1 MTIGSVPDLTATKM
15 NSVGGV
21 IMPGNSFTWTVSVTN
36 TGAAGAT
43 FAAGQTILRD
53 DLPSGPSYGAPTV
66 QNLVNVSGSG
76 SITCHITF
84 SMLTCTASGGSVTLG
99 ATTGAFDVVFSVTPT
114 AAGALTNPA
123 SGGVCRT
130 DPDNNIVESSE
141 SNNDCAD
148 TVTVTAPDLTAAKS
162 NDVSGAITLGN
173 AFTWTVTVAN
183 TGAAGATFAAGQTIL
198 RDDLPGGPTY
208 GAPTVQNPVN
218 VSGSIGCTIASNV
231 LTCIAS
237 GGSVTLGATT
247 GAFDVVFSVS
257 PTATGALTNPASGG
271 VCRADPDNVIAES
284 SESNNDCADTVT
296 VDSVPDLTAAK
307 TNTVGGVIMSGNSFT
322 WTVTVANTS
331 AAGATFAAGQTILRD
346 DLPAGATYGAPTVQ
360 NLVNVSGSGGRWR

>member
-1 MTIGSVPDLTATKM
+1 MS
-15 NSVGGV
+15 
-21 IMPGNSFTWTVSVTN
+21 
-36 TGAAGAT
+36 AG
-43 FAAGQTILRD
+43 R
-53 DLPSGPSYGAPTV
+53 S
-66 QNLVNVSGSG
+66 
-76 SITCHITF
+76 
-84 SMLTCTASGGSVTLG
+84 
-99 ATTGAFDVVFSVTPT
+99 
-114 AAGALTNPA
+114 
-123 SGGVCRT
+123 
-130 DPDNNIVESSE
+130 
-141 SNNDCAD
+141 
-148 TVTVTAPDLTAAKS
+148 
-162 NDVSGAITLGN
+162 LGN
-173 AFTWTVTVAN
+173 AFTWLMTVITPVRLAQLLRRWSDHP
-183 TGAAGATFAAGQTIL
+183 ATT
-198 RDDLPGGPTY
+198 LPGGPTY

-360 NLVNVSGSGGRWR
+360 NLVNVSGSGGIACAISSGTLTCTATGGPVMLGATTGAFDVAFSVTPTTTGALTNPTSGGVCRADPDNVIVESNESNNDCADTVTVNLYHVYLPLTIR